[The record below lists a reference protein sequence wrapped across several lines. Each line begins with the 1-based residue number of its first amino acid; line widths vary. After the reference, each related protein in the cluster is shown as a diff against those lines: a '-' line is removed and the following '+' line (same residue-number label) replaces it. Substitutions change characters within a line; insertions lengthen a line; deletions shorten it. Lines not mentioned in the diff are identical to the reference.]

1 MISKGSASLKNSL
14 VLYFFF
20 LSSKIGA
27 IIFVLLHRVDM
38 KMQVFFFFHSI
49 VNVVLC
55 PCNYL
60 LNAYHPRRRL
70 ALWCEGECL
79 SYPLMYFQGCSLVYH
94 RCSLHKTIEW
104 SLSLTWVFIQGID
117 NKWATP
123 PLCFLRRKFIETCS
137 QVFYQPLMK
146 PKLLF

>member
-38 KMQVFFFFHSI
+38 KMQGFFFFFHSI
-49 VNVVLC
+49 VNVILR

-60 LNAYHPRRRL
+60 LNAYHRRRL
-70 ALWCEGECL
+70 ASWCEVECL
-79 SYPLMYFQGCSLVYH
+79 SYPLMYFQECSLAYH
-94 RCSLHKTIEW
+94 RCSLRKTIEW

-117 NKWATP
+117 NEWATP

>member
-27 IIFVLLHRVDM
+27 IIFVL
-38 KMQVFFFFHSI
+38 FHSI
-49 VNVVLC
+49 VNVILH

-60 LNAYHPRRRL
+60 LNACHPRRWL
-70 ALWCEGECL
+70 ASWCEGECL
-79 SYPLMYFQGCSLVYH
+79 SYPLIYFQGCSLVYH
-94 RCSLHKTIEW
+94 RCSLHKIIEW
-104 SLSLTWVFIQGID
+104 SLSLTWVFIEGID
-117 NKWATP
+117 SKWATP
-123 PLCFLRRKFIETCS
+123 PLCFLRRKFIETYS

>member
-27 IIFVLLHRVDM
+27 IIFVL
-38 KMQVFFFFHSI
+38 FHSI
-49 VNVVLC
+49 VNVILH

-60 LNAYHPRRRL
+60 LNAYHPRRWL

-79 SYPLMYFQGCSLVYH
+79 SYPLIYFQGCSLVYH

-117 NKWATP
+117 SKWATS
-123 PLCFLRRKFIETCS
+123 PLRFLRRKFIETCS